1 MSATH
6 PTRLETR
13 TKESNTCASQGL
25 VESTDGANEGH
36 SCTSAP
42 RPGRV
47 DQRAE
52 RARVRRVTC
61 TGTAMDVGRLAMT
74 SRAGKGRRYEP
85 RNLWTGWKPAR
96 VITLLLFPALHVT
109 APRRLR
115 RPETE

>member
-13 TKESNTCASQGL
+13 TKGL
-25 VESTDGANEGH
+25 TRARVRARRKPPWRNEGPPA
-36 SCTSAP
+36 SAP
-42 RPGRV
+42 RPGQV

-74 SRAGKGRRYEP
+74 SQAGKGRRCRP
-85 RNLWTGWKPAR
+85 RNLWTGWKPA
-96 VITLLLFPALHVT
+96 
-109 APRRLR
+109 
-115 RPETE
+115 E

>member
-13 TKESNTCASQGL
+13 TKESNTCASRGL
-25 VESTDGANEGH
+25 VRKPPWRNEGEGRLAPAR
-36 SCTSAP
+36 SLPASAP

-74 SRAGKGRRYEP
+74 SRAGKGDAAD
-85 RNLWTGWKPAR
+85 LGTSGQD
-96 VITLLLFPALHVT
+96 
-109 APRRLR
+109 
-115 RPETE
+115 ETCTE